1 MDPSGEGA
9 IMSGDKSTV
18 TLDGE
23 WLLARI
29 QEIEYILDRIRAEAA
44 DGAFAKGPRQD
55 RDKPRARTRDGTPVF
70 PSPRAGTINTSG
82 IEWKLKGSEPAD
94 FNAPWAW
101 VFAYDKDGYVLPET
115 EAIVNELM
123 HTEKVQVGDYE
134 ITLSGRDKNLLSRKK
149 ITAKRGPK
157 R

>member
-1 MDPSGEGA
+1 
-9 IMSGDKSTV
+9 MSKPTV

-29 QEIEYILDRIRAEAA
+29 QEIEYILDKIRAEAA
-44 DGAFAKGPRQD
+44 DGTFTKGPHQD
-55 RDKPRARTRDGTPVF
+55 RDRPKTRERDGTPVF
-70 PSPRAGTINTSG
+70 PQPRNLSSDISE
-82 IEWKLKGSEPAD
+82 IHWKLKGSEPAD

-101 VFAYDKDGYVLPET
+101 AFAYDEDGYVHPET

-123 HTEKVQVGDYE
+123 HSEKVQVGIYE
-134 ITLSGRDKNLLSRKK
+134 ITLSGTDKNLLSRKIPK
-149 ITAKRGPK
+149 SKVRKR

>member
-1 MDPSGEGA
+1 
-9 IMSGDKSTV
+9 MSEAKATV

-29 QEIEYILDRIRAEAA
+29 QQIEYILDEIRVKAA
-44 DGAFAKGPRQD
+44 DEAFAKGPRQD
-55 RDKPRARTRDGTPVF
+55 RDTPRPRTKDGTPIS

-101 VFAYDKDGYVLPET
+101 AFAYDEDGYIRPET

-123 HTEKVQVGDYE
+123 HVEKVQVGDYE